1 MFANLVLA
9 GYFVV
14 LLPPV
19 VLVESMQ
26 AGYPWATFS
35 LFIVAS
41 PITRFIFGT
50 YGSRALRVSERATSI
65 LFALPS
71 LYLCVLALCL
81 PIAAVQ
87 LGNAKV
93 AGGFGIAGF
102 ALSLWTVMMFG
113 TFPAHEMLHR
123 RSKAAAL
130 AGSVVAGICGY
141 PILGLEHTGHHAR
154 PGDSHHPE
162 WARVSESVW
171 HFAGR
176 RMIASVI
183 GAVNGDHAMRASGV
197 WPAFARPLPVGV
209 LATGITASM
218 FFIASGF
225 QGLIV
230 YTCAAVSVFFSMQV
244 MTYVQHWG
252 LGEDSMHDAS
262 TRELAW
268 EDDCLMQAWI
278 TMNNSFHMAHHR
290 AAEVPYFFVQPS
302 PNAPRQPGCYVVML
316 HACLVPAVWRRL
328 MLPVLDA
335 FANGRSSVC
344 DPGRRVLCI
353 TPSRRLPNSSPTQRG
368 DSETTQ

>member
-1 MFANLVLA
+1 MYANLVLI
-9 GYFVV
+9 GYSVV
-14 LLPPV
+14 LLPPI
-19 VLVESMQ
+19 VLVAGIQ
-26 AGYPWATFS
+26 AGYPWATFV
-35 LFIVAS
+35 LFVAAS

-50 YGSRALRVSERATSI
+50 YRSHALRVSERAASV

-71 LYLCVLALCL
+71 MYLCVLALCV
-81 PIAAVQ
+81 PIAAIQ

-93 AGGFGIAGF
+93 TGDLGLAGF
-102 ALSLWTVMMFG
+102 AFSLWTVMMFG

-130 AGSVVAGICGY
+130 AGSAVAGICGY
-141 PILGLEHTGHHAR
+141 PILGLEHSVHHAR
-154 PGDSHHPE
+154 PGDTHHPE
-162 WARVSESVW
+162 WARVTESVW
-171 HFAGR
+171 HFARR
-176 RMIASVI
+176 RMIESIKV
-183 GAVNGDHAMRASGV
+183 AVDGDHAMRASGV
-197 WPAFARPLPVGV
+197 WPAFVRPLPVGV
-209 LATGITASM
+209 LAMVVTASV
-218 FFIASGF
+218 FFVASGL
-225 QGLIV
+225 QGFVV
-230 YTCAAVSVFFSMQV
+230 YSCAAVAVCFSMQV

-252 LGEDSMHDAS
+252 LGEDSIRDAS
-262 TRELAW
+262 ARELAW

-316 HACLVPAVWRRL
+316 HACLIPAVWRRL

-353 TPSRRLPNSSPTQRG
+353 TPSRRLPDSSPTRPA
-368 DSETTQ
+368 DTETTS